1 MPLQQLQLRPGI
13 NRESTSLSNEGGWF
27 DCDKIR
33 FRSGYPQKLGGWTPL
48 SGTTYLGVAR
58 SLSNWIDLKNDNLL
72 SIGTNLKFYIE
83 NGGIYNDVTPIRYTS
98 VAGDVT
104 FAAVNGSSIITVT
117 DLNNG
122 AINGDFVTF
131 FGAVSLGGN
140 ITAAVL
146 NKEYEIT
153 YINTNSYTIDVLT
166 NANASDSGNGG
177 ASAYGEYQINVGLDI
192 YASLVGWGAG
202 LWGGIVAIQPV
213 DTLNGGI
220 NNSVT
225 TITVTSLAGFPATGS
240 VLIDNEL
247 ISYAA
252 ISVNDLTGC
261 TRGIDGTIAAAH
273 SNAAIVYGANLFTG
287 WGESSASGISD
298 QLRLWSEAN
307 FGEYLIMNPRNGA
320 LYMWVPTYNVFSGL
334 IEFDRAELLSSASSG
349 IYQTDTDCPVISTFL
364 MVSDASRFVI
374 SFGCNDYGSVEQS
387 RMLVRWS
394 DQEDY
399 AVWTPAITNQAGSY
413 KLSSGSYISTAI
425 QTRQE
430 ILILTDAAVY
440 SMQYLGPPYV
450 WGFNIL
456 SNNTSII
463 GPNAIS
469 AAADIVYWMGVD
481 KFYCYTGRVETLP
494 CTIRQYVFNDINTEQ
509 SYQVFS
515 GTNEGFSEV
524 WWYYCS
530 ADSTVVDR
538 YVIYNYLDKVWYY
551 GNLTRSAWLD
561 SPLRDF
567 PMAAT
572 YDHTIV
578 FHENGA
584 DDVDIEGN
592 ILPIDAYVQS
602 SDFDI
607 GDGHNY
613 GFVWRIIP
621 DLTFDGSTTPAPNK
635 PEAVF
640 SVRPRQNPGAPYGVA
655 GEPTV
660 ESAQSYANQKNYTV
674 QEFTQIVYTRLRG
687 RQMAFKISS
696 DTVGTQWQLGTPRID
711 IRPDGRR

>member
-13 NRESTSLSNEGGWF
+13 NREGTTLSNEGGWF

-33 FRSGYPQKLGGWTPL
+33 FRSGYPQKLGGWTPI
-48 SGTTYLGVAR
+48 SNNTYLGTAR
-58 SLSNWIDLKNDNLL
+58 SLINWITLQNYNLL
-72 SIGTNLKFYIE
+72 GVGTNIKYYVE
-83 NGGIYNDVTPIRYTS
+83 SGGVYNDITPIAYTS
-98 VAGDVT
+98 IAGDAT
-104 FAAVNGSSIITVT
+104 FAAVNGSNIVTVT
-117 DLNNG
+117 DAGNG
-122 AINGDFVTF
+122 AISGNFVTF

-146 NKEYEIT
+146 NQEYEIT
-153 YINTNSYTIDVLT
+153 LIDSNSYTIDVVV
-166 NANASDSGNGG
+166 NADASDSGNGG
-177 ASAYGEYQINVGLDI
+177 VSAYGEYQIDIGLDI
-192 YASLVGWGAG
+192 YSAETGWGAG
-202 LWGGIVAIQPV
+202 LWSGTISTAQS
-213 DTLNGGI
+213 DTLNGSI

-225 TITVTSLAGFPATGS
+225 TIAVNNLTGFPASGS
-240 VLIDNEL
+240 VLIDSEL
-247 ISYAA
+247 ISYSG

-261 TRGIDGTIAAAH
+261 TRGIEGTIAAAH
-273 SNAAIVYGANLFTG
+273 TNATIVYSANLFTG
-287 WGESSASGISD
+287 WGDSSAIGINT
-298 QLRLWSEAN
+298 QLRLWSDST
-307 FGEYLIMNPRNGA
+307 FGEYLIINLRNGA
-320 LYMWVPTYNVFSGL
+320 LYLWAPAYSGGGVL
-334 IEFDRAELLSSASSG
+334 IVNRAVLLSPSSTG
-349 IYQTDTDCPVISTFL
+349 IYQTDADCPSISTFA

-387 RMLVRWS
+387 RMLIRWS

-399 AVWTPAITNQAGSY
+399 TVWTPAITNQAGSY

-450 WGFNIL
+450 WGFNIM

-469 AAADIVYWMGVD
+469 AAADIVYWMGTD

-494 CTIRQYVFNDINTEQ
+494 CTIRQYIFNDINTEQ
-509 SYQVFS
+509 HYQVFS

-530 ADSTVVDR
+530 ANSTVVNR

-567 PMAAT
+567 PMAAN
-572 YDHTIV
+572 YEHTIV

-584 DDVDIEGN
+584 DDVDANGN
-592 ILPIDAYVQS
+592 ILPIEAYVQS

-621 DLTFDGSTTPAPNK
+621 DLTFDGSTTPAPAK

-687 RQMAFKISS
+687 RQMALKVSS
-696 DTVGTQWQLGTPRID
+696 DTVGTQWQLGVPRID